1 MPQPEMWDLLFKRD
15 DPAVHEVRA
24 VADAPLRAGEVR
36 LAVERFALTSN
47 NVTYARLGDSP
58 LRFWAAFPAP
68 PGYGRVPVWG
78 FARVVRSRHPS
89 IGEGSRCFGY
99 LPMST
104 HLTVAAEPTTRG
116 FADTSAHRL
125 GMHPWYRHYR
135 IAGEPEEADDHR
147 ALLRPVYPA
156 SFQLAELALRQAAAG
171 ARSVV
176 ITSASSKTAIGLAD
190 RLLGSGIA
198 TIGLTSARNESFV
211 RGLGRY
217 HAVAEYRALD
227 SLIVAGP
234 ILVVD
239 FTRDTTLLSSIYRRF
254 AGELTDTALVGL
266 TRGARGFEA
275 PDPPEL
281 HDPEPT
287 RFFAPAAEERAVAA
301 EGEVGYY
308 ARYDRAEDDF
318 VTAASAWLGVR
329 RGSGPEPVV
338 EAFLALLSGRQRPEV
353 GHVLSP

>member
-1 MPQPEMWDLLFKRD
+1 MSQPEMWDLLFKRD

-24 VADAPLRAGEVR
+24 VAAAPLRAGEVR

-47 NVTYARLGDSP
+47 NVTYAQLGDSS
-58 LRFWAAFPAP
+58 LRFWTAFPAP
-68 PGYGRVPVWG
+68 QGYGRIPAWG
-78 FARVVRSRHPS
+78 FARVVRSRHLS
-89 IGEGSRCFGY
+89 ISEGSRYFGY

-104 HLTVAAEPTTRG
+104 HLTVAAEPTARG

-125 GMHPWYRHYR
+125 GMHPWYRNYR

-147 ALLRPVYPA
+147 V
-156 SFQLAELALRQAAAG
+156 QLAELATRQAASG
-171 ARSVV
+171 ARSVL

-198 TIGLTSARNESFV
+198 TIGLTSARNEAFV

-217 HAVAEYRALD
+217 HAVAEYGALD
-227 SLIVAGP
+227 SLTVACP

-239 FTRDTTLLSSIYRRF
+239 FTRDTRLLGAIYRRF
-254 AGELTDTALVGL
+254 PGELAHTALVGL
-266 TRGARGFEA
+266 THSTGGFQA

-281 HDPEPT
+281 HAPEPN
-287 RFFAPAAEERAVAA
+287 RFFAPAAEERAVTA
-301 EGEVGYY
+301 EGSAGYY
-308 ARYDRAEDDF
+308 ARYDRAEADF

-329 RGSGPEPVV
+329 HGFGPEPIA
-338 EAFLALLSGRQRPEV
+338 EAFRTLLSGQQRPEV